1 MLNIQIR
8 GSKVNSVV
16 GSIRQEQIN
25 RVFDDIKDKKCS
37 LAEIMLN
44 SEWQLYD
51 DIFSSST
58 PIITS
63 ESELIITSYDSNDYY
78 SEGHSF
84 FRSKVTDIMQKIPIQ
99 NSIDFKDQ
107 LYIITHCAISHGNS
121 FETELNDLDYKFFDK
136 ESISITSSAYP
147 YFSLPVIKDLFLNN
161 IKLVDLKRQKN
172 ELRQFISTIYKK
184 RSLDEVGFLSSDNF
198 LKFYDVII
206 DSKIDI
212 GLK

>member
-1 MLNIQIR
+1 MLNIQVR
-8 GSKVNSVV
+8 GSKVDSVV
-16 GSIRQEQIN
+16 GSISQEQIN
-25 RVFDDIKDKKCS
+25 RVFDDIKDKKYS

-44 SEWQLYD
+44 SEWQLHD

-107 LYIITHCAISHGNS
+107 LYIITHCAISYGNS
-121 FETELNDLDYKFFDK
+121 FETELNDLINP
-136 ESISITSSAYP
+136 SI
-147 YFSLPVIKDLFLNN
+147 FS
-161 IKLVDLKRQKN
+161 
-172 ELRQFISTIYKK
+172 
-184 RSLDEVGFLSSDNF
+184 FLSIIVNASSKAWVGCSLLPSPALSTAQLTFWDN
-198 LKFYDVII
+198 KFDAPE
-206 DSKIDI
+206 S
-212 GLK
+212 